1 MNAVLVNINT
11 VRALRG
17 VNAENL
23 IKLTESGALLWVFNI
38 SAVRGGARELR
49 FFLPE
54 VSEPQKF
61 AGSSL
66 EEIIA
71 LILPDRNLFGTQD
84 LRSLFLLSRPFA
96 WLLAKSLGSRNTAGN
111 WRVERPVLAS
121 YLRRRWIGAAPIILT
136 ASNAPLNVIKRPGG
150 DNRRASQ

>member
-1 MNAVLVNINT
+1 MNAVLVNLNT

-17 VNAENL
+17 ITAENV
-23 IKLTESGALLWVFNI
+23 IKLTESGALLWAFKF
-38 SAVRGGARELR
+38 SADRGCRRELR

-54 VSEPQKF
+54 ISDPKKF
-61 AGSSL
+61 AGCSL
-66 EEIIA
+66 EEIVP

-96 WLLAKSLGSRNTAGN
+96 WLLAKELGNRNAAGN
-111 WRVERPVLAS
+111 WRVERAVLAS
-121 YLRRRWIGAAPIILT
+121 YLRRRWVGAASTTPS
-136 ASNAPLNVIKRPGG
+136 ASNAPLNVIKRPVE